1 MKSSQMGQSKRKIIA
16 IAAIVVAIGLWA
28 AFRPERLFV
37 NATVNESFPAA
48 QASTQAR
55 VLATGN
61 FHTGAHDTSGTATVN
76 QLGDG
81 TRVLRL
87 TNFKTSNGPDVHVY
101 LVAAN
106 DVTDNATVTSAGF
119 VDLGS
124 LKGNIGDQNYA
135 IPASVDLSEYRA
147 ATIWCKRFSVNFG
160 TAPLAAGGMQ
170 ASTAE
175 QVELA
180 AGSFHTNAHET
191 DGMASIHQLADGT
204 RVLRL
209 TNFKTSNGPD
219 VHVYLVAANDVNDN
233 ATVTSAGF
241 IDLGSL
247 KGNIG
252 DQNYGVPA
260 NVDLAKYR
268 AATIWC
274 KRFSVN
280 FGTAPL
286 NPKS

>member
-1 MKSSQMGQSKRKIIA
+1 MKALRMGQSKRMLIIVS
-16 IAAIVVAIGLWA
+16 AIVVAIGLWA

-37 NATVNESFPAA
+37 NAKVNESFPAA
-48 QASTQAR
+48 QASTQAQ
-55 VLATGN
+55 VLASGS
-61 FHTGAHDTSGTATVN
+61 FHTNAHDTSGMATVN

-106 DVTDNATVTSAGF
+106 DVTDNATVISAGF
-119 VDLGS
+119 IDLGS
-124 LKGNIGDQNYA
+124 LKGNIGDQNYT
-135 IPASVDLSEYRA
+135 ISTDVDLAKYRA

-160 TAPLAAGGMQ
+160 TAPLIASGMQ
-170 ASTAE
+170 ASTGGPL
-175 QVELA
+175 ELA
-180 AGSFHTNAHET
+180 EGSFHTNAHET
-191 DGMASIHQLADGT
+191 SGMASIHELADGS

-219 VHVYLVAANDVNDN
+219 VHIYLVAANDVTDN

-247 KGNIG
+247 KGNVG
-252 DQNYGVPA
+252 DQNYQVPA

-286 NPKS
+286 NPKG